1 MIGGRRLVPFSWHQ
15 LLLLQASYQASCH
28 KKREPAMFL
37 TSLQTAFSSVAKW
50 ACANTRA
57 YASSAVEASLLTH
70 RYGEI
75 EEQDGEAFGSPQDA
89 PRALVPPDQTARRQD
104 DKTTRRQACVLNL
117 CGKWRLFIE
126 ISLISTATEMNAITR
141 KSMSKLVIQPNFRAV
156 GQKLLEW
163 QTFDSCVDEQ
173 LLKMPL
179 LIVDNKRK

>member
-75 EEQDGEAFGSPQDA
+75 EEQDGEAFGSPQNA

-104 DKTTRRQACVLNL
+104 GKTARRQDGKTTSMRIKPMRQMA
-117 CGKWRLFIE
+117 
-126 ISLISTATEMNAITR
+126 AIH
-141 KSMSKLVIQPNFRAV
+141 
-156 GQKLLEW
+156 
-163 QTFDSCVDEQ
+163 
-173 LLKMPL
+173 
-179 LIVDNKRK
+179 